1 MGGRTMAWE
10 RSGTV
15 FVIVH
20 SPQAPSDEDYR
31 GALDGYAKHLGRF
44 RSILIYSEGGAP
56 NPAQRKR
63 TTDFWQGKELPPTA
77 IMTSSTLAR
86 GVLTALS
93 WFFPEQKLRAV
104 KDNDFRTAFEH
115 LQVPVSERAA
125 AEQTVAR
132 LRRELVEPLAAAGG

>member
-20 SPQAPSDEDYR
+20 GPQAPSEEDYT
-31 GALDGYAKHLGRF
+31 ATLDGYAKHLGRF
-44 RSILIYSEGGAP
+44 RSILIHSDGGAP

-63 TTDFWQGKELPPTA
+63 TTEFWEGKELPNTV
-77 IMTSSTLAR
+77 IMTSSTFAR

-104 KDNDFRTAFEH
+104 KDGEFRLAFEH
-115 LQVPVSERAA
+115 LQVPLPERTG

-132 LRRELVEPLAAAGG
+132 LRRELAGPLTASGG